1 MAKQGQRRFVPNDR
15 KGPDRKIRP
24 RRTQW
29 HGHPDC
35 WPDEQPIRS
44 GHDAEG
50 RTWAYARGFRWG
62 LAGYPEASV
71 PGWAWTPYGT
81 PDGWRAFW
89 RGYRYPIAAAPA
101 AGPHWK
107 ITNIDERM

>member
-1 MAKQGQRRFVPNDR
+1 MRIASDYHDYYDTALSYGADPNLFYRRKAVEIEF
-15 KGPDRKIRP
+15 
-24 RRTQW
+24 
-29 HGHPDC
+29 
-35 WPDEQPIRS
+35 
-44 GHDAEG
+44 G
-50 RTWAYARGFRWG
+50 RT
-62 LAGYPEASV
+62 EASV